1 MGEYVVI
8 GLGRFGGSLAIE
20 LQAMGNDVIGID
32 TDRQVVQDIS
42 SRIHDAIEADATS
55 EATLA
60 EIGVT
65 NVDGAI
71 VAIGAAENSI
81 LVTMILKKLGVPYV
95 ISKASNDLHGQILRR
110 LGADRVVFP
119 EKETALRLA
128 HGIAMP
134 EVVDYLSITPD
145 MGISKLSVPQ
155 NLVGHSFGEAP
166 LEQRYK
172 VRLIAVIR
180 RERVIFGAPVGEK
193 FAAGDVLI
201 LSGLD
206 KDLRALAEPVGE

>member
-8 GLGRFGGSLAIE
+8 GLGRFGRSLAIE

-32 TDRQVVQDIS
+32 VDRQLIQDTS
-42 SRIHDAIEADATS
+42 ALVHEAIEADATS
-55 EATLA
+55 EATLN
-60 EIGVT
+60 EIGVS
-65 NVDGAI
+65 NVDAAI
-71 VAIGAAENSI
+71 VAIGATEDSI
-81 LVTMILKKLGVPYV
+81 LATMILKKLGVPYV
-95 ISKASNDLHGQILRR
+95 IAKAVNDLHGEILRR

-119 EKETALRLA
+119 EKETALKLA
-128 HGIAMP
+128 HGIEVP

-145 MGISKLSVPQ
+145 MGISKLSVPAS
-155 NLVGHSFGEAP
+155 LIGHSLGEAA
-166 LEQRYK
+166 LEDRFK
-172 VRLIAVIR
+172 VRLIAVVR

-206 KDLRALAEPVGE
+206 RDLRALAEPD